1 MQEKKII
8 EIKNKVETVALVLQN
23 LINEIEYLK
32 TMTLGSLAV
41 MKKMPDYKEA
51 MDKVIQE
58 NNSKKDEL
66 EQ

>member
-8 EIKNKVETVALVLQN
+8 EIKNKVETIALVLQN

>member
-8 EIKNKVETVALVLQN
+8 EIKNKVETIALVLQN

-41 MKKMPDYKEA
+41 MNKMPDYKEA